1 MKPDV
6 SLAVAF
12 AGGLAS
18 FLSPCI
24 LPLIPA
30 YLLFLAGESARETD
44 RSRGAP
50 LTLSG
55 MRRGVLAKALLFVAG
70 FTGVYVVFG
79 VLVGA
84 AATFLFR
91 WRTIVMHV
99 AGAVVIAF
107 GLMLLFQAFLE
118 RHSSLLQKFPGLYR
132 LFASRG
138 PEVKAARR
146 GSYVG
151 ALTMGMAFSLAWG
164 PCAGPIAG
172 SIAAYASVWGDIGKA
187 AQLSIAFSA
196 GLAVPFLLCAVF
208 IDRLSVYVR
217 KLSRVAALTRAV
229 AGFLLV
235 LLGLIVFTDSL
246 WRIGLVFL

>member
-1 MKPDV
+1 
-6 SLAVAF
+6 
-12 AGGLAS
+12 
-18 FLSPCI
+18 
-24 LPLIPA
+24 
-30 YLLFLAGESARETD
+30 
-44 RSRGAP
+44 
-50 LTLSG
+50 
-55 MRRGVLAKALLFVAG
+55 
-70 FTGVYVVFG
+70 
-79 VLVGA
+79 
-84 AATFLFR
+84 
-91 WRTIVMHV
+91 
-99 AGAVVIAF
+99 
-107 GLMLLFQAFLE
+107 
-118 RHSSLLQKFPGLYR
+118 LYR

>member
-6 SLAVAF
+6 PIAVAF
-12 AGGLAS
+12 AGGLAA

-30 YLLFLAGESARETD
+30 YLLFLAGESVRETD
-44 RSRGAP
+44 SRRGGP
-50 LTLSG
+50 TVLKEG
-55 MRRGVLAKALLFVAG
+55 GRGVLVKALLFVLG

-79 VLVGA
+79 VVIGA

-91 WRTIVMHV
+91 WRSVVMYV
-99 AGAVVIAF
+99 AGTVVIVF
-107 GLMLLFQAFLE
+107 GLVLLAQALLE
-118 RHSSLLQKFPGLYR
+118 RYGSLLQRFPGLYR
-132 LFASRG
+132 LFVSRG
-138 PEVKAARR
+138 PEVKTERR

-172 SIAAYASVWGDIGKA
+172 SIAAYASVWGDVAKA

-196 GLAVPFLLCAVF
+196 GLAVPFLLSAVF

-217 KLSRVAALTRAV
+217 KLSRVAAITRAV
-229 AGFLLV
+229 TGLLLV
-235 LLGLIVFTDSL
+235 LLGLVVLTDSL
-246 WRIGLVFL
+246 WRIGLIFE